1 MPSSFDFSVSPFDAL
16 TAEQQSRVRAAVDVA
31 YCPPQQ
37 LILQA
42 GAAPTH
48 LWVNIK
54 GHVGQYE
61 GSELV
66 ATYGPGDV
74 WDGRA
79 LVAGRSSHRFVATDE
94 VIAHLVPRELVKS
107 LIAENATFGALLFS
121 ELGDKLSA
129 VAGRGSVHEMQ
140 SLTLSPVKQAFVRP
154 VSVIDAQADVLQAVR
169 QLRANDARA
178 LLVRDERCSP
188 PQLGMFTHT
197 AVQHAVLD
205 GRPLTDMCVREFSR
219 FPLITVRPDDTMG
232 DALALLTRHRIHR
245 LVVAE
250 GEQVLG
256 VLEAL
261 DVFSFLADHSHQIG
275 LQIEVAES
283 IEALAQASVQ
293 ITRMVERLFRGG
305 TRVSLIARL
314 VHELQAR
321 LFERAWQL
329 IAPPELVA
337 HSCLF
342 VMGSEGRGE
351 QLLKTDQD
359 NGLLLR
365 DGYVPPDNLQAICER
380 FSQAL
385 AAFGYPPCPG
395 GIMVRNPQWR
405 GSVTEFGA
413 RVRRWLQLSDGQA
426 LMHLAIFLDA
436 QAVAG
441 DGALLAQVL
450 DQARRGQKQSEVF
463 MGRFAAAVDT
473 FGHQHGWWARL
484 LPFGQGNDARLDL
497 KKEGLFALVHGTRA
511 LALQT
516 GLSEVGTVA
525 RLQALGSLGV
535 ITSAQATDWA
545 QCLQFLMGL
554 KLRAGLDELASGRP
568 VSGDIDLARLS
579 TLDRDLLRDALAVVR
594 QYRQFLQMHF
604 RLDMLA

>member
-1 MPSSFDFSVSPFDAL
+1 MPSSFDFSISPFDVL
-16 TAEQQSRVRAAVDVA
+16 TAGQQSRVRAAVDVA
-31 YCPPQQ
+31 YCPPGRV
-37 LILQA
+37 ILEA

-61 GSELV
+61 GTELV
-66 ATYGPGDV
+66 LTHGPHDV

-79 LVAGRSSHRFVATDE
+79 LVAGRSSHRFVAADE
-94 VIAHLVPRELVKS
+94 VIAHLVPGAVVQS
-107 LIAENATFGALLFS
+107 LIAENAHFGALLFA
-121 ELGDKLSA
+121 ELGDKLGV
-129 VAGRGSVHEMQ
+129 VASRASVHEMQ
-140 SLTLSPVKQAFVRP
+140 SLTLSPVKDAFVRP
-154 VSVIDAQADVLQAVR
+154 VSRIDADADVLQAVR
-169 QLRANDARA
+169 RLRADDARA
-178 LLVRDERCSP
+178 LLVSDARCTP

-205 GRPLTDMCVREFSR
+205 GRPLTDMAVREFAR
-219 FPLITVRPDDTMG
+219 FPLITVRPEDTMG

-250 GEQVLG
+250 GTHVLG

-275 LQIEVAES
+275 LQIETAGS
-283 IEALAQASVQ
+283 IDVLARAAAQ
-293 ITRMVERLFRGG
+293 ITRMIERLYRGG
-305 TRVSLIARL
+305 TRVSLIASL
-314 VHELQAR
+314 VHDLQAR
-321 LFERAWQL
+321 LFERAWGLVAPPDL
-329 IAPPELVA
+329 IAN
-337 HSCLF
+337 SCLF

-365 DGYVPPDNLQAICER
+365 DGYRPPADVQAICER
-380 FSQAL
+380 FSDAL

-395 GIMVRNPQWR
+395 GIMVRNPRWR
-405 GSVTEFGA
+405 GSAAEFGE
-413 RVRRWLQLSDGQA
+413 RVRHWLQLSDGHA
-426 LMHLAIFLDA
+426 LMNLAILLDA

-441 DGALLAQVL
+441 DADLLAQVL
-450 DQARRGQKQSEVF
+450 GLAHQGRQKSEVF

-484 LPFGQGNDARLDL
+484 LHFGQGQGERLDL

-511 LALQT
+511 LALQA
-516 GLSEVGTVA
+516 GLTDSGTFA
-525 RLQALGSLGV
+525 RLQALQAQGV
-535 ITSAQATDWA
+535 ITASQATDWA

-554 KLRAGLDELASGRP
+554 KLGAGLDELASGQP
-568 VSGDIDLARLS
+568 VSGAIDMARLS

-594 QYRQFLQMHF
+594 QYRQFLQLHF
-604 RLDMLA
+604 RLDLLA